1 MGLLLPPDQ
10 NWWKGSR
17 LHLCLNLSH
26 PTLCKFMSFLNAGTC
41 KCLHSQLSRRML
53 RQSFSLAEFGSVDSR
68 VYCAPGSRRPNPDR
82 RWEGGEGTH
91 VRETGRGCGR
101 LTGVLA
107 LTPKD
112 RGDEQR
118 QQHQRLGSPEADHG
132 SPRGLAEPGPG
143 EAQRGGRARSG
154 SGSLPCPHA
163 GGPRFRRKRQETRQ
177 PSSSLRLLPAEAP
190 VICAR
195 SLLRLANR
203 PKPRAAPSPLRGCNL
218 SPRPRSPPRRD
229 QSPHLPRPDSPLV
242 SSASRPPCAQWPDR
256 AGHRDRTV
264 APIGTAGQPPQPQA
278 GRGASGP
285 SLRSSTGVTGE
296 GVVCRGWS
304 SRPGSA
310 KMWGRRGDRKGQGR
324 WGWKV

>member
-1 MGLLLPPDQ
+1 M
-10 NWWKGSR
+10 
-17 LHLCLNLSH
+17 
-26 PTLCKFMSFLNAGTC
+26 
-41 KCLHSQLSRRML
+41 
-53 RQSFSLAEFGSVDSR
+53 
-68 VYCAPGSRRPNPDR
+68 YCAPGSRRPNPDR
-82 RWEGGEGTH
+82 RWEGGGEGTH
-91 VRETGRGCGR
+91 VRETGRGLGR

-118 QQHQRLGSPEADHG
+118 QQYERLGSPEADHG

-177 PSSSLRLLPAEAP
+177 PSSSLRLLPEEAP

-195 SLLRLANR
+195 SLLRLANW
-203 PKPRAAPSPLRGCNL
+203 PKPRAAPSPPRGCNL

-242 SSASRPPCAQWPDR
+242 SPASRPPCAQWPDR
-256 AGHRDRTV
+256 AGHRDRRS
-264 APIGTAGQPPQPQA
+264 PPLGLLDSPLQPQA

-285 SLRSSTGVTGE
+285 SPRSSAGVTGE

-304 SRPGSA
+304 FRPGSA
-310 KMWGRRGDRKGQGR
+310 KTGEKTERLKGARKVGMERLGDREVSRGILE
-324 WGWKV
+324 